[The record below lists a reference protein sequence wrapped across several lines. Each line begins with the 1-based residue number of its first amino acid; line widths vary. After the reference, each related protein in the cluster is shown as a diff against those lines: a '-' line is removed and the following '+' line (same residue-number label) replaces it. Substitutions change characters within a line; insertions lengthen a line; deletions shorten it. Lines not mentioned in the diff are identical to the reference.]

1 MEDILWGLV
10 IGFSTGLI
18 IGVVLAI
25 SITCCLMYQKICNVQ
40 VNGANLGA
48 AMLDSIT
55 GQDSP
60 SRTSGWSNMTQRLE
74 GLKRKSVT
82 SVTPLI
88 FRIMKNLQRATLDF
102 TTTIGKGAFGPV
114 YRAHMANGETVD
126 VKVLG
131 TNSRQGEMEF
141 LTGVLLLGRLHH
153 KNLVNLVGYS
163 ADRGQHM
170 LIYVCMSNG
179 SVCLHLFD
187 ENREPMSWDS
197 RVQIALDVARGL
209 GYLHYGVWVFLR
221 LCIVTLKSSNILLD
235 HSMRARQVADFGL
248 SREEIIIPHSSKV
261 RGTVGYLDPD
271 DVYSFGVL
279 LFERISGRNPQQG
292 LMEYVE
298 LAAIDTE
305 GTGAWG
311 ERADTRLDG
320 KFDVKEL
327 TDMAA
332 LAYKCIKPI
341 SRKWPSMRDVVQVL
355 YWTCKLRHRSRNQRQ
370 NIPAIAK
377 EPCFELDLS
386 VSHDLL

>member
-82 SVTPLI
+82 FVTPLI

-179 SVCLHLFD
+179 SVSSHLFD
-187 ENREPMSWDS
+187 ENREPLSWDS

-209 GYLHYGVWVFLR
+209 GYLHYGGVPPVVHRDIKVF
-221 LCIVTLKSSNILLD
+221 
-235 HSMRARQVADFGL
+235 QY
-248 SREEIIIPHSSKV
+248 
-261 RGTVGYLDPD
+261 TVGPLYESQS
-271 DVYSFGVL
+271 V
-279 LFERISGRNPQQG
+279 NPQQG

-311 ERADTRLDG
+311 ERVDTRLDG

-341 SRKWPSMRDVVQVL
+341 SRKWPSMRDAVQVL